1 VQQDHSVLSQTQRN
15 GYSLGAS
22 WTKTK
27 ESRIVCQSYLETSIS
42 AENGKT
48 TRKLFSRNFYRC
60 LGRWPTKL
68 WSTKKKKKKKIYT
81 VFGYAAPQNMGPQ
94 KKKKKKKKTILEC
107 WHRLLVTREL
117 AMTLTLFCIVD
128 GESTPFSVVIDVSKT
143 VDHLKET
150 IKGV

>member
-68 WSTKKKKKKKIYT
+68 WSTKKKKKKK
-81 VFGYAAPQNMGPQ
+81 
-94 KKKKKKKKTILEC
+94 KKNNPRMLASSPSNKRVS
-107 WHRLLVTREL
+107 HDSHPLLH
-117 AMTLTLFCIVD
+117 C
-128 GESTPFSVVIDVSKT
+128 
-143 VDHLKET
+143 
-150 IKGV
+150 